1 MLKKNMWDKAFD
13 LIKWTVELFG
23 RERVEGREN
32 LKHISEVILEISEV
46 VADTVEKMKRDEYPH
61 QNCGILMMHSQNLC
75 NLLEDSIDEKILA
88 QLKEVLDQA
97 SQIEIMFSK
106 RAEPGLINSL
116 EEISGKLKAFSIHIK
131 L

>member
-1 MLKKNMWDKAFD
+1 MWDKAFD
-13 LIKWTVELFG
+13 LIKLVVELFG
-23 RERVEGREN
+23 KERVEKKEN

-61 QNCGILMMHSQNLC
+61 QNCGILMMNSQNLC
-75 NLLEDSIDEKILA
+75 NLLEDSIDEKILE

-97 SQIEIMFSK
+97 SQIELMFSK
-106 RAEPGLINSL
+106 RDEPGLIDSL
-116 EEISGKLKAFSIHIK
+116 EEISGKLKAFSILIK

>member
-13 LIKWTVELFG
+13 LIKWTVELFV

-97 SQIEIMFSK
+97 SQIELMFSK
-106 RAEPGLINSL
+106 RDEPGLINSL

>member
-1 MLKKNMWDKAFD
+1 MWDKAFD
-13 LIKWTVELFG
+13 LIKLVVELFG
-23 RERVEGREN
+23 KECAEGREN
-32 LKHISEVILEISEV
+32 IKHISEVILEISEV
-46 VADTVEKMKRDEYPH
+46 VSDTVEKMKRDEYPH

-75 NLLEDSIDEKILA
+75 NLLEGSIDEKILA

-97 SQIEIMFSK
+97 SQIELMFSK
-106 RAEPGLINSL
+106 RGEPGLIDSL

>member
-1 MLKKNMWDKAFD
+1 MWDKAFD
-13 LIKWTVELFG
+13 LIKLVVELFG
-23 RERVEGREN
+23 KERVEGREN

-75 NLLEDSIDEKILA
+75 NLLDGSIDEKILA

-97 SQIEIMFSK
+97 SQIELMFSK
-106 RAEPGLINSL
+106 RDEPGLIDSL
-116 EEISGKLKAFSIHIK
+116 EEISGKLKAFSILIK

>member
-1 MLKKNMWDKAFD
+1 MWDKAFD
-13 LIKWTVELFG
+13 LIKLVVELFG
-23 RERVEGREN
+23 KERVEGREN

-75 NLLEDSIDEKILA
+75 NLLEGSIDEKILA

-97 SQIEIMFSK
+97 SQIELMFSK
-106 RAEPGLINSL
+106 RDEPGLIDSL
-116 EEISGKLKAFSIHIK
+116 EEISGKLKAFSILIK

>member
-1 MLKKNMWDKAFD
+1 MWDKAFD
-13 LIKWTVELFG
+13 LIKLVVELFG
-23 RERVEGREN
+23 KERVEEREN

-75 NLLEDSIDEKILA
+75 NLLDGSIDEKILA

-97 SQIEIMFSK
+97 SQIELMFSK
-106 RAEPGLINSL
+106 RDEPGLIDSL

>member
-75 NLLEDSIDEKILA
+75 NLLEGSIDEKILA

-97 SQIEIMFSK
+97 SQIELMFSK
-106 RAEPGLINSL
+106 RDEPGLINSL

>member
-13 LIKWTVELFG
+13 LIKWTAELFG

>member
-1 MLKKNMWDKAFD
+1 MWDKAFD
-13 LIKWTVELFG
+13 LIKWTVELFV

-75 NLLEDSIDEKILA
+75 NLLEGSIDEKILA

-97 SQIEIMFSK
+97 SQIELMFSK
-106 RAEPGLINSL
+106 RDEPGLINSL

>member
-13 LIKWTVELFG
+13 LIKWTVELFV

-75 NLLEDSIDEKILA
+75 NLLEGSIDEKILA

-97 SQIEIMFSK
+97 SQIELMFSK
-106 RAEPGLINSL
+106 RDEPGLINSL